1 MRSVIGDT
9 FQGKNGDVELSD
21 IIANNQV
28 VALFFSAYWCPPCRN
43 FAPLLTAFYN
53 EVNDPDKR
61 FEVIFVSSDKE
72 QSQFDEYYATMP
84 WLTIPYG
91 DPRIAALKSQFK
103 VQGIPIMVLLNKDGT
118 MAYGAARADVVNEDV
133 ICFERWVEL
142 IK

>member
-9 FQGKNGDVELSD
+9 FQGKNGEVPIEDIVE
-21 IIANNQV
+21 NNQV

-72 QSQFDEYYATMP
+72 Q
-84 WLTIPYG
+84 
-91 DPRIAALKSQFK
+91 
-103 VQGIPIMVLLNKDGT
+103 N
-118 MAYGAARADVVNEDV
+118 
-133 ICFERWVEL
+133 
-142 IK
+142 